1 MKPEEQTE
9 GDREAAGAPVLG
21 PVEGEI
27 LPAVLAE
34 FGGRV
39 NELPSSFGTPVL
51 QVEPAAVADVAA
63 RLKERGFNMCLD
75 VGGVDYH
82 PRTPRFEVVYH
93 FLAIPQ
99 GWRLRLRVPVGGENP
114 SVPTISRLW
123 PAANWA
129 EREIY
134 DLFGVRFEGH
144 PNLKRI
150 LLPDD
155 WETFPLRKDYPLRG
169 PRAVEAA
176 KAPAGQRWDPL
187 GARQTPNKTRRTAA
201 DGQGKHG

>member
-9 GDREAAGAPVLG
+9 GDQQSAGMIAPG

-27 LPAVLAE
+27 LPALLAE

-39 NELPSSFGTPVL
+39 TQLPPSFDIPVL
-51 QVEPAAVADVAA
+51 QVEPATLADVAA

-93 FLAIPQ
+93 FLGIPQ
-99 GWRLRLRVPVGGENP
+99 GWRVRLRVPVGGDDP
-114 SVPTISRLW
+114 QVPTISHLW

-129 EREIY
+129 EREVY

-150 LLPDD
+150 VLPQD
-155 WETFPLRKDYPLRG
+155 WEGFPLRKDYPLRG
-169 PRAVEAA
+169 PRAFEEAN
-176 KAPAGQRWDPL
+176 APAGTRWDPL
-187 GARQTPNKTRRTAA
+187 GARLTPNKTRRVAA
-201 DGQGKHG
+201 QGQGKQG